1 MKRYVAVALSA
12 FAAAAL
18 VGNPAEVSGAA
29 DPNRERGL
37 SILHAAS
44 QAAIKVSDLADTHAK
59 SDLVKAY
66 ARTVSSGNAKF
77 DAKLML
83 IAKKQGIQVVVDPQ
97 TEEGKSLLARLKAE
111 AEMLGSLDGDAFDKM
126 YMTLVTNTQQSIMN
140 LANKRIESATDPEVK
155 AFFTDLKTVI
165 ENRLTTAQDILAKV
179 YGDEI

>member
-1 MKRYVAVALSA
+1 
-12 FAAAAL
+12 
-18 VGNPAEVSGAA
+18 
-29 DPNRERGL
+29 
-37 SILHAAS
+37 
-44 QAAIKVSDLADTHAK
+44 
-59 SDLVKAY
+59 VKAY

-83 IAKKQGIQVVVDPQ
+83 IAKKQGIQLVLDPQ

-140 LANKRIESATDPEVK
+140 LANERIESATDPEVK

-165 ENRLTTAQDILAKV
+165 ENRLTTAQNILAKV
-179 YGDEI
+179 YGDQI

>member
-1 MKRYVAVALSA
+1 MKRHVAVALSV

-18 VGNPAEVSGAA
+18 VGNPAELSGAA

-44 QAAIKVSDLADTHAK
+44 QAAIKVSDLADKRAK

-83 IAKKQGIQVVVDPQ
+83 IAKKQGIQLVVDPQ
-97 TEEGKSLLARLKAE
+97 TEEGKSLMARLQAE
-111 AEMLGSLDGDAFDKM
+111 DVMLSSLEGDAFDKM

-140 LANKRIESATDPEVK
+140 LANERIESATDPEVK

-165 ENRLTTAQDILAKV
+165 ENRLKTAQDIMAKV
-179 YGDEI
+179 YGDNI

>member
-18 VGNPAEVSGAA
+18 VGNPVEVSGAA

-140 LANKRIESATDPEVK
+140 LANERIESATDPEVK

-165 ENRLTTAQDILAKV
+165 ENRLKTAQDIMAKV
-179 YGDEI
+179 YGDNI